1 MALDLYDLNDV
12 RLTEL
17 ICSLNDAELNTL
29 EVCLAELKQK
39 TGITL
44 DPYSTTRLYQNQI
57 DIISRCLFSRQ
68 LQDVTKYKREDLAAI
83 IREKLSI
90 FKDGLIAIGD

>member
-17 ICSLNDAELNTL
+17 IGSLNNAELNTL
-29 EVCLAELKQK
+29 EVCLAELKQI

-44 DPYSTTRLYQNQI
+44 DPYGATRLYQNQI
-57 DIISRCLFSRQ
+57 DIICRCL
-68 LQDVTKYKREDLAAI
+68 LADSCKI
-83 IREKLSI
+83 
-90 FKDGLIAIGD
+90 